1 MISLAAKTASIKEP
15 KRSSALVRQETIASY
30 LFLLPSLIFFLGF
43 VIYPMILC
51 VVTSF
56 FDSTMN
62 RADVFVGFANYAELF
77 ADPIFIGALRNTFII
92 VVVSVPVTCAFSLWV
107 SSAIVDLPEW
117 ATSLFRCVFYL
128 PVVTGSVAVTVAAV
142 VVTGMLGNLCAP
154 LLVKL
159 FRVKDP
165 MAVGLGIGACSHAM
179 GTAKALELGETEG
192 AMSGLAIGLCG
203 ILTTVLAL
211 LADFFAG

>member
-62 RADVFVGFANYAELF
+62 RADIFVGLANYAELF
-77 ADPIFIGALRNTFII
+77 ADPIFIGALRNRCG
-92 VVVSVPVTCAFSLWV
+92 SWRG
-107 SSAIVDLPEW
+107 DRLP
-117 ATSLFRCVFYL
+117 R
-128 PVVTGSVAVTVAAV
+128 
-142 VVTGMLGNLCAP
+142 
-154 LLVKL
+154 
-159 FRVKDP
+159 
-165 MAVGLGIGACSHAM
+165 
-179 GTAKALELGETEG
+179 
-192 AMSGLAIGLCG
+192 
-203 ILTTVLAL
+203 
-211 LADFFAG
+211 